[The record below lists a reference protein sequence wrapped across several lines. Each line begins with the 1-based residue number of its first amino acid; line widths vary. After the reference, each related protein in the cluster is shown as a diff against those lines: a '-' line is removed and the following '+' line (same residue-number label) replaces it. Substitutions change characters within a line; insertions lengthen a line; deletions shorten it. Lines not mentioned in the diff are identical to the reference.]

1 MIIFA
6 KQLPSHLLLLARA
19 PSCAFRLEGRTI
31 ETNKMRFVWTLPCC
45 LLCASL
51 AAPNPQ
57 T

>member
-31 ETNKMRFVWTLPCC
+31 ETNKMRFVVDSA
-45 LLCASL
+45 LLLVVRVSCGS
-51 AAPNPQ
+51 
-57 T
+57 